1 MHQSHC
7 STPAQRIRLASSM
20 IAHEG
25 TYGFVS
31 ELSREHDIS
40 RQTLY
45 KLRAKGRNGMERV
58 FHTEDEEIEGEVKLA
73 KAVLTLLVE
82 AHASREGIL
91 RCIEEILG
99 VHMSLGTIS
108 SIIRRTGKQA
118 QEHLKCC
125 IP

>member
-7 STPAQRIRLASSM
+7 TTPTQRMRLASSM

-25 TYGFVS
+25 RYGFVS
-31 ELSREHDIS
+31 ELSREYAIS

-45 KLRAKGRNGMERV
+45 KLRAKGRNGMEQV
-58 FHTEDEEIEGEVKLA
+58 FYTEEKETEEEVRLA
-73 KAVLTLLVE
+73 RAVLTLLVE
-82 AHASREGIL
+82 AHASREGIQ

-108 SIIRRTGKQA
+108 SIIHRAGKQA
-118 QEHLKCC
+118 
-125 IP
+125 